1 MDKIQ
6 YMKMRLAPIIPA
18 LQANVGDAFNLDALA
33 KLFVQVETQNAMTP
47 QLTQAMAYAKYIPVK
62 NNFGG
67 TVGTSHILPRKQGV
81 GRGKYFSGTGG
92 DIPLAEVVYDKISLE
107 VKPGAIGYQFSIHE
121 VATALA
127 MGVALE
133 ADKIAAAQLAYEK
146 HMSDVAWNGEDATG
160 LKGFYNQTGV
170 AKTAKTLN
178 FETATPTQILDF
190 FNTMIY
196 DALDVSEESGVDIDT
211 IILPTNVSRTLSSR
225 VTSDNNPVLLLD
237 FVKKNNEAV
246 LEGRNIEIVANK
258 RGNGRGDT
266 GADRIVAYRKDPSC
280 LEMRI
285 PQELQFQPAQ
295 NTHLDIYTPG
305 SYLYQGVWL
314 KRIDSMRYYDVAKS

>member
-6 YMKMRLAPIIPA
+6 NMKMRLAPIVAA

-67 TVGTSHILPRKQGV
+67 VVGTSHILQRKQGV
-81 GRGKYFSGTGG
+81 GRGKAYSGTGG
-92 DIPLAEVVYDKISLE
+92 DIPLAEVVYDTVNLA
-107 VKPGAIGYQFSIHE
+107 VKAGAIGYQFSIHE
-121 VATALA
+121 IATALA
-127 MGVALE
+127 MGVSLE
-133 ADKIAAAQLAYEK
+133 ADKIAAARLGFEK
-146 HMSDVAWNGEDATG
+146 HMSDVAWNGEEETG

-170 AKTAKTLN
+170 SKTAKTLD
-178 FETATPTQILDF
+178 FDTATPTQILDF

-196 DALDVSEESGVDIDT
+196 DALDVSEEAGVDIDT
-211 IILPTNVSRTLSSR
+211 IILPTSISRVLSSR
-225 VTSDNNPVLLLD
+225 VTSDNNPTLLLD

-246 LEGRNIEIVANK
+246 LEGRSIEIVANK
-258 RGNGRGDT
+258 RGNGRGD
-266 GADRIVAYRKDPSC
+266 ADSDRIVAYRKDPNC

-295 NTHLDIYTPG
+295 NVHLDVYVPG

-314 KRIDSMRYYDVAKS
+314 KRIDSMRYYDVAK